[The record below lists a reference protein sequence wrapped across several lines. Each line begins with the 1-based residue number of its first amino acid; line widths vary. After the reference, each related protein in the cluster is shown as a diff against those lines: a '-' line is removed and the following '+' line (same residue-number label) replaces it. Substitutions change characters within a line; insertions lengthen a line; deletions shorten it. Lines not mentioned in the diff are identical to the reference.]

1 MVNIL
6 NDISNNILYDFLDI
20 YCIKEDNYYILNK
33 SIFKQYE
40 YNNVITEFFTILKKY
55 YYDKS
60 LYYLNREINYNF
72 NRLESNSFLKIVINS
87 STVQFLKESGKE
99 LGSNDCNLWIFFP
112 INILTKLGIFASNF
126 SLM

>member
-20 YCIKEDNYYILNK
+20 YCIKEDKYYMFNK

-40 YNNVITEFFTILKKY
+40 YNNVITDFFTILKKY

-60 LYYLNREINYNF
+60 LYYLNREINYN
-72 NRLESNSFLKIVINS
+72 NLITIIRQICKKNKIQYLKKIKYDKSNYNIVYYFKI
-87 STVQFLKESGKE
+87 L
-99 LGSNDCNLWIFFP
+99 
-112 INILTKLGIFASNF
+112 
-126 SLM
+126 